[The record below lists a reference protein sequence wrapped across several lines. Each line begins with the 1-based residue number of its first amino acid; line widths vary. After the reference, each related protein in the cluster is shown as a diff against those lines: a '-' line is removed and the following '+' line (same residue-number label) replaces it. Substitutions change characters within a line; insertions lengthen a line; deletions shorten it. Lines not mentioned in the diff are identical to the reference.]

1 MDILYEM
8 FEGLPRGGPG
18 SDPSTRR
25 AYEMVPNLPPTSE
38 IIDIGCGPGM
48 QTRELA
54 RLSGG
59 HITALDNHPPFL
71 EQLNRDAAAIGLNAA
86 ITTQTGDMAALAF
99 PTLSFDLIWSEGAI
113 YNMGFEAGLN
123 YWQRFL
129 RPGGCIAVTELSW
142 LKDDPPQAPR
152 DFFAAEYPVMQSVTQ
167 NIEVIR
173 QTGLNLIGHF
183 TLPEADWWDNYYTPL
198 AARLPRLKE
207 DHQDDF
213 AAQALIA
220 ATEVE
225 INTYREYAA
234 WYGYEFYIMQLG
246 GAS

>member
-8 FEGLPRGGPG
+8 FDGMPRGGPG
-18 SDPSTRR
+18 SNDATRR
-25 AYEMVPNLPPTSE
+25 AYEMVPNLPPAPQ

-48 QTRELA
+48 QTLELA

-59 HITALDNHPPFL
+59 QVTALDNHPPFL
-71 EQLNRDAAAIGLNAA
+71 EQLNQNAAAAGLDAA
-86 ITTQTGDMAALAF
+86 ITTMVGDMAALAF

-113 YNMGFEAGLN
+113 FIMGFQAGLR

-129 RPGGCIAVTELSW
+129 RPGGCIAVTEISW
-142 LKDDPPQAPR
+142 LREEPPPAPR
-152 DFFAAEYPVMQSVTQ
+152 DFFAAEYPAMQSVTQ
-167 NIEVIR
+167 NIEIIR
-173 QTGLNLIGHF
+173 QAGLNLIGHF
-183 TLPEADWWDNYYTPL
+183 TLPEAAWWDDYYTPL

-207 DHQDDF
+207 AHVDDF
-213 AAQALIA
+213 TAQALIA

-225 INTYREYAA
+225 IKTYREYAE
-234 WYGYEFYIMQLG
+234 WYGYEFYIMQLA